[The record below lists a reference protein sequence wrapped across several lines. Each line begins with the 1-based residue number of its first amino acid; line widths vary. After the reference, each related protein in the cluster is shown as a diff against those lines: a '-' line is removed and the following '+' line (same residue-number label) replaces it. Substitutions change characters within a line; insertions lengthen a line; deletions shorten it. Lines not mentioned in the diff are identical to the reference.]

1 MHLWNL
7 LLNKPIIKV
16 LNVLLQNE
24 EILNVIAL
32 HTFAPKKPPP
42 KFRSQ
47 IPFCLFSSIKEN
59 TRVWWKMMEKIA
71 PKSFSI
77 RNKKRKQKL
86 TKTELPYLPYTT
98 EDTLYNVSSVPYTST
113 TSFNKQ
119 IITFVISSANV
130 QNLSK
135 QRNRVGSI
143 LFHQTVTM

>member
-1 MHLWNL
+1 MWNL
-7 LLNKPIIKV
+7 LLNNYGALIKV

-86 TKTELPYLPYTT
+86 TKTELPYLPYT
-98 EDTLYNVSSVPYTST
+98 ST